1 MELASLPGN
10 VREHLADGVLDAF
23 MGIGGDHQEPFKPAV
38 FQALEEGVPG
48 RLGLIVIDAEA
59 KNFAMPFLVRSI
71 SDHESPGDD
80 PVINTYLEISGI
92 HSQERVIASQR
103 TFTEL
108 SDLTTTILVPI
119 NYIIDMILNKPADPL
134 TIFVLPKND
143 GAEYAI
149 KRKSKDIKNGFMSW
163 DEWELALDM
172 GANSIKI
179 NDDEYKIGSNSQ
191 EFIYNVSDKNKK
203 VRFEVPK
210 EDLKEIKDIQKLKEN
225 LKSYRAFVGE
235 KEKEEA
241 WERKQK

>member
-1 MELASLPGN
+1 MEQYNLPVQYNEEQRKQYEKWGRKRARIDAPIVDSLIIVIYFLFIKFLIFIQTDIRHASLKDF
-10 VREHLADGVLDAF
+10 RFWIIFLFVLF
-23 MGIGGDHQEPFKPAV
+23 LFYNFRVAV
-38 FQALEEGVPG
+38 
-48 RLGLIVIDAEA
+48 
-59 KNFAMPFLVRSI
+59 M
-71 SDHESPGDD
+71 
-80 PVINTYLEISGI
+80 
-92 HSQERVIASQR
+92 
-103 TFTEL
+103 
-108 SDLTTTILVPI
+108 LTTTILVPI

-225 LKSYRAFVGE
+225 LKSYRASVEE